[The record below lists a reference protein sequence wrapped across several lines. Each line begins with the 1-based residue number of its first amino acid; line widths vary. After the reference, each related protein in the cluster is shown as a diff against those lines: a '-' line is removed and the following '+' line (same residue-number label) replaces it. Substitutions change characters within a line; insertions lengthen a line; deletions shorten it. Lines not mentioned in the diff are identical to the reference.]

1 MYLDANNL
9 YGWTMSQKLPQKM
22 VLNKQK
28 ILLILMKLT
37 LNVNLLLNLMNVF
50 IKNCDEDS
58 DKGYIIEV
66 DV

>member
-50 IKNCDEDS
+50 IKKCDEDS

>member
-9 YGWTMSQKLPQKM
+9 HGWTMSQKLPQKM

-28 ILLILMKLT
+28 ILLILMKLN

-50 IKNCDEDS
+50 IKNCDKDS